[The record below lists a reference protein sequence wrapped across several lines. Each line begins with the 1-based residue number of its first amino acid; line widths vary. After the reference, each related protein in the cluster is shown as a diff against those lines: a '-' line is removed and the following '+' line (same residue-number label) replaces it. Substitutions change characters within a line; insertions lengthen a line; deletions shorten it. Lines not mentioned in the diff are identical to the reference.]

1 MQSLLPS
8 KFSGILQVN
17 PADETQLKTLQDT
30 ILDQDDT
37 QQPNPKLHVTL
48 LHQAFPKKLKTRD
61 GLNGKKALSVLFKN
75 GGQMGIPTPTLRLG
89 DVKRG
94 ENPLEG
100 RVSYYVEIENSA
112 EMLELRDAILEAAN
126 IDPSAL
132 YDTDDSPSILTPEEK
147 TRVFH
152 ISLTNL
158 EGQPGASIKYPQAT
172 DRNVVIR

>member
-1 MQSLLPS
+1 MQSLLPQ

-17 PADETQLKTLQDT
+17 PADETKLKALQDV
-30 ILDQDDT
+30 ILTRYPD

-61 GLNGKKALSVLFKN
+61 GLNGKKALSTLFKN
-75 GGQMGIPTPTLRLG
+75 GGQMGIPTPILRLG

-94 ENPLEG
+94 ENPSEG
-100 RVSYYVEIENSA
+100 RVSFYVEIENSI
-112 EMLELRDAILEAAN
+112 EMLELRDQILEAAN
-126 IDPSAL
+126 IDPSVL
-132 YDTDDSPSILTPEEK
+132 YDIDDRPSILTPEEK
-147 TRVFH
+147 SRVFH